1 MTTINLGKIKPL
13 HKGAYGT
20 AVTYRPLDFTTY
32 LGNLYVCKAT
42 STGNLPT
49 NTAYF
54 DPVVGPTGASQG
66 GFQPEGTGAVSTT
79 VQSKLRESLSV
90 KDFGAVGD
98 GVADDTAAIQ
108 AAITY
113 ACLSGRALYAPAGRY
128 RCTSTLFST
137 RGFTLYGDHP
147 IAKAPGGADFGGGS
161 WLYFDHGGKGLALDG
176 SNGYY
181 TDTTLRSIGTYR
193 NQPAPAANWAP
204 SPHDYDIY
212 AFGCADIT
220 IDDVLLLNP
229 TKGIGLFGD
238 PAHGPGRLNLY
249 HVRMQAF
256 QIGVM
261 IDTAYDVVRID
272 NLHVWPF
279 WRDDMRAHTYCMN
292 NLDAIYLLRCDNPLM
307 TNVFT
312 IFARAGL
319 RIGQGANGGTSKIHL
334 VNADL
339 DRGVYGIWV
348 DATVKGG
355 TTGQFENIT
364 HQGELKVPGST
375 GLFVQG
381 NNCQLQFGSFDSA
394 YCHNNTVRVEGSGNK
409 ITFSAAKATA
419 FDQSG
424 VGFPAFEALTA
435 NTLVFATVPT
445 LVSPGVGGM
454 FGPTGNIVCDVWRY
468 FTPVVSSALGTL
480 SGYSSAGRYKVVG
493 NTVHVQFGIDV
504 VTNGTATG
512 DIRFVLP
519 FGGEATHTSIGHG
532 RETAITGKA
541 LTVTIPGNH
550 NFALVNN
557 YDNSYPGADGYK
569 LSGTIQYPISI

>member
-1 MTTINLGKIKPL
+1 MATINLGKIKPL
-13 HKGAYGT
+13 YKGTYADD
-20 AVTYRPLDFTTY
+20 VTYRPLDFTRY
-32 LGNLYVCKAT
+32 FGNLYVCKAT
-42 STGNLPT
+42 STGHMPT
-49 NTAYF
+49 DSNYF
-54 DPVVGPTGASQG
+54 DPLVSNNSADAISYLPA
-66 GFQPEGTGAVSTT
+66 GTGATATT
-79 VQSKLRESLSV
+79 VRAKLLEVLSV

-98 GVADDTAAIQ
+98 GIKDDTEAIQ

-113 ACLSGRALYAPAGRY
+113 AGLRGRALYAPAGRY
-128 RCTSTLFST
+128 RCTSTLVST

-147 IAKAPGGADFGGGS
+147 INKAPGGADFGGGS
-161 WLYFDHGGKGLALDG
+161 WLYFDHGGKGLSLDG
-176 SNGYY
+176 INGHY

-204 SPHDYDIY
+204 NPHDYDIY

-238 PAHGPGRLNLY
+238 PAHGAGRMNLY

-261 IDTAYDVVRID
+261 IDATYDVTRID

-279 WRDDMRAHTYCMN
+279 WRDDMRVHTYCMN
-292 NLDAIYLLRCDNPLM
+292 NLDAIYMLRNDNPLM

-339 DRGVYGIWV
+339 DRGVVGIWV
-348 DATVKGG
+348 DATVTGG

-364 HQGELKVPGST
+364 HQGEPGVPGSK
-375 GLFVQG
+375 GLLVQG

-394 YCHNNTVRVEGSGNK
+394 YCHHNAVRVEGSGNK

-419 FDQSG
+419 FDRSG
-424 VGFPAFEALTA
+424 AGFPAFEALAA

-445 LVSPGVGGM
+445 LVSPGAGGM
-454 FGPTGNIVCDVWRY
+454 FAPQGNIVCDVWRS
-468 FTPVVSSALGTL
+468 FTPVVSSGTGAL
-480 SGYSSAGRYKVVG
+480 SACNSAGWYKVVG
-493 NTVHVQFGIDV
+493 DTMHVRFEIYV
-504 VTNGTATG
+504 VKNGAAAG
-512 DIRFVLP
+512 DIRFALP
-519 FGGEATHTSIGHG
+519 LGVNATNTSIGHG
-532 RETAITGKA
+532 RETAGSGKA
-541 LTVTIPGNH
+541 LTVTALVGSS
-550 NFALVNN
+550 FALINN
-557 YDNSYPGADGYK
+557 YDNTYPGADGYK
-569 LSGTIQYPISI
+569 LVGTLQYPISV